1 MSSALIALTVVALA
15 VWLLRRY
22 RSQPDAQPPSN
33 DMWQAFD
40 RGEDPTGDQ

>member
-1 MSSALIALTVVALA
+1 MYSALVALCLA
-15 VWLLRRY
+15 VLVGWLLRRY
-22 RSQPDAQPPSN
+22 RSEPGAQPPSN